1 MTMRKLIVEGDPLKT
16 GGIVLPS
23 GATQS
28 YNGYPVAYIG
38 GMVTCFVCGV
48 TGPIIKAGGGRRF
61 EVAGGEVEILFGL
74 GSYTKD
80 EEVAMEDDEV
90 VCACPKHPQLLSV
103 LSPTVMYDDEM
114 SPLGYTG
121 RVVYTA
127 GADLI
132 GGIWSLAKG
141 TVNLVADQATLVV
154 DGPLGA
160 MGVDSAQQAYDA
172 AMKRNLERVETAKA
186 LPGAIADKVVDVWHN
201 PSQLTQAE
209 NVGHI
214 AGAVVPVGAAARLGK
229 AAEIGAAAE
238 TVDATVLAARARQ
251 AAMLEEGVGY
261 NISPTAFDRYD
272 RIGQNGTFVTDQ
284 TAIVNGVGPL
294 NIGGE
299 TRISAA
305 QVAKLEQDMG
315 LAIGSLNNGFKVR
328 QVDNL
333 SDLSPR
339 SPLGGNSNFTAPG
352 QHLPGGAPEMVIDS
366 IPTTDGAGV
375 KTLTTVIVE

>member
-114 SPLGYTG
+114 SPLAYTG

-172 AMKRNLERVETAKA
+172 AMKRNLERVEAAKA
-186 LPGAIADKVVDVWHN
+186 LPGAIADKAVDVWHN

-214 AGAVVPVGAAARLGK
+214 AGAVVPVGAAAKLGK
-229 AAEIGAAAE
+229 VAASRYAMTPVVG
-238 TVDATVLAARARQ
+238 TVNGEATV
-251 AAMLEEGVGY
+251 V
-261 NISPTAFDRYD
+261 
-272 RIGQNGTFVTDQ
+272 
-284 TAIVNGVGPL
+284 
-294 NIGGE
+294 GE
-299 TRISAA
+299 TTSLYRGVAEGHPGYSNATKGIANPRGGTATAEAHTGGVTTSNYTSWTTDP
-305 QVAKLEQDMG
+305 QVARNFALEGPTQKG
-315 LAIGSLNNGFKVR
+315 VLLQATVPKTSVFQSQTSILFEEAEWLRTGSTSGANVTYVFK
-328 QVDNL
+328 
-333 SDLSPR
+333 
-339 SPLGGNSNFTAPG
+339 
-352 QHLPGGAPEMVIDS
+352 
-366 IPTTDGAGV
+366 
-375 KTLTTVIVE
+375 

>member
-114 SPLGYTG
+114 SPLAYTG

-172 AMKRNLERVETAKA
+172 AMKRNLERVETTKA
-186 LPGAIADKVVDVWHN
+186 LPGAIADKAVDVWYN

-214 AGAVVPVGAAARLGK
+214 AGAVVPVGAAAKLGK
-229 AAEIGAAAE
+229 AAEVGAAADVAYASVI
-238 TVDATVLAARARQ
+238 T
-251 AAMLEEGVGY
+251 
-261 NISPTAFDRYD
+261 RY
-272 RIGQNGTFVTDQ
+272 
-284 TAIVNGVGPL
+284 GPL
-294 NIGGE
+294 NQG
-299 TRISAA
+299 
-305 QVAKLEQDMG
+305 
-315 LAIGSLNNGFKVR
+315 
-328 QVDNL
+328 
-333 SDLSPR
+333 DLP
-339 SPLGGNSNFTAPG
+339 
-352 QHLPGGAPEMVIDS
+352 S
-366 IPTTDGAGV
+366 I
-375 KTLTTVIVE
+375 